1 MFRNN
6 WFVLHNRFELDLD
19 LILPSTNFAF
29 LFNRQ
34 KFHSTHKKQQQYFYW
49 SNEECK
55 ACDANGCIRNDAKRS
70 HQIHLIITK
79 NEQNT
84 YRNEWA
90 KWMENSFWSTSH
102 HLSVSSIRQ
111 NIRLYIWNKFK
122 FISWSSRWKFF
133 QSDFSSSFILIH
145 NFNRSLLLLLLLLPC
160 IRYVLC
166 IVWNNGIRLKSAT
179 HTTESFP
186 RKSSFDNYIFGWSAR
201 LFVST
206 RVLFAFYFKIDY
218 LFLVAA
224 YL

>member
-1 MFRNN
+1 MN
-6 WFVLHNRFELDLD
+6 WI
-19 LILPSTNFAF
+19 LISFCLQQISHSF
-29 LFNRQ
+29 LIGKNSIV
-34 KFHSTHKKQQQYFYW
+34 HTKKQQQYFYW

-55 ACDANGCIRNDAKRS
+55 ACDANGCIWNDAKRS

-79 NEQNT
+79 NEQNA

-145 NFNRSLLLLLLLLPC
+145 NFNRSLLLLLLLPC

-186 RKSSFDNYIFGWSAR
+186 RKSSFDYYIFGWSAR